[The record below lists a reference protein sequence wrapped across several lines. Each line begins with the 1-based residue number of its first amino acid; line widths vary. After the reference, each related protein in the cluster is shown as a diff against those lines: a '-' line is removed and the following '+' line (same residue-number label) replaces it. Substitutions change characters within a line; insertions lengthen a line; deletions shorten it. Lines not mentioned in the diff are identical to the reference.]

1 MSEPSTTL
9 LPVSFADLPGWSDD
23 DHAAA
28 LQAFVSSCARLADVA
43 QLNAALSSKLFAPP
57 LRAVCAAAN
66 AVDAS
71 DATTARAFFE
81 NHFTPHKI
89 VHGRPEGLLTGYYE
103 PLFDGS
109 RTREGAFQVPIYA
122 RPPDLVNLVD
132 EAARATAGMALT
144 HARRTATGTEPY
156 ATREQIESGA
166 LAGQGLERFY
176 LAAPVDAFFMQVQGS
191 GRIRLP
197 DGALVR
203 VTYAGK
209 NGHPYTSIG
218 RYLVDTGALSLQDVT
233 LESLAAW
240 LRADPARGRKVM
252 WQNKS
257 YVFFRTL
264 EGTEAESAK
273 GVHGIPLIPGR
284 SLAVDPAFHAL
295 GTPIYV
301 VAPTLVHAFGEACFQ
316 RLMIAH
322 DVGSAIKGPER
333 GDIYYGSGD
342 DAGRQAGIT
351 KHPGNFFALL
361 PKSVTSRI

>member
-1 MSEPSTTL
+1 MSEPSTTY
-9 LPVSFADLPGWSDD
+9 LPVSFADLPGWADD

-28 LQAFVSSCARLADVA
+28 LKALLSSCARLADVA
-43 QLNAALSSKLFAPP
+43 RADTALSGVLFPVS

-71 DATTARAFFE
+71 DATAARTFFE
-81 NHFTPHKI
+81 TQFTPHKI
-89 VHGRPEGLLTGYYE
+89 VHGRPQGLLTGYYE

-109 RTREGAFQVPIYA
+109 RVREGVFQVPIYR

-132 EAARATAGMALT
+132 EAARATVGTALT

-156 ATREQIESGA
+156 ATREEIESGA
-166 LAGQGLERFY
+166 LAGQGLELLY
-176 LAAPVDAFFMQVQGS
+176 LADPVDAFFMQVQGS

-197 DGALVR
+197 DGTLVR
-203 VTYAGK
+203 VTYDGK

-233 LESLAAW
+233 LDSLAAW
-240 LRADPARGRKVM
+240 LRADPDRARHVM

-257 YVFFRTL
+257 YVFFRAL
-264 EGTEAESAK
+264 EGAEADSAK

-284 SLAVDPAFHAL
+284 SLAVDTAVHAL

-301 VAPTLVHAFGEACFQ
+301 VAPTLDHAFGGSSLQ

-342 DAGRQAGIT
+342 VAGRQAGTT

-361 PKSVTSRI
+361 PKSAGSRM